1 MSNTDVSR
9 HSDIGECVYC
19 GRAATPAGVYVGKR
33 LAYNVDL
40 ERLSRVP
47 ARIVRGFFGD
57 AVAGDYRIVTQA
69 LSGFEG
75 APDVLTEIRVNLI
88 APLLATQ
95 TNKRWS
101 GLFLLDGVC

>member
-1 MSNTDVSR
+1 
-9 HSDIGECVYC
+9 
-19 GRAATPAGVYVGKR
+19 
-33 LAYNVDL
+33 L
-40 ERLSRVP
+40 
-47 ARIVRGFFGD
+47 FWD

-95 TNKRWS
+95 NQQTLVGPFPTGWR
-101 GLFLLDGVC
+101 LLKENSVRLHG